1 MSTIELVIQ
10 AADRRAA
17 AASTAVERAIQEQA
31 QAAFL
36 AMWDALMHD
45 PTMTPREAI
54 AAAQA
59 KFSGAFAAELAQ
71 AFSDLLQASIGTAQ
85 VLAMP
90 VGEITLSARLY
101 AHAQQVTNEV
111 AALVREHARGITQ
124 ARELS
129 RRLYDGY
136 DPKDGIQRPLEG
148 TARGE
153 LPKALRTL
161 TEDMPAR
168 RELTTLQVAGQQQA
182 ARLKSQALRAAYLES
197 FKAWEDG
204 AGQEALKKRLQVAQR
219 EKNRFLADRIAQ
231 TELSR
236 AHQTEV
242 AGLLMDDTETTVVQV
257 RLNPAH
263 PKTDIC
269 DLHGRADLW
278 GLGPGNYPKAE
289 APVPPYH
296 PFCLLGDTL
305 ITTAGRITAVSKRWF
320 NGDVVVITTASGK
333 SLSATVNHPV
343 LTPRGWV
350 GAGML
355 HIGDEV
361 ISRLGGV
368 SVSADTFIDDQHQDV
383 PSSIAEIADSFL
395 SSREVT
401 TREVPT
407 SAEHFHGDGMAG
419 DVAVIGADGKLWDW
433 VDAGLSHVSHD
444 AKFGGACAAS
454 AGLLGDS
461 VLDLGGETTRDT
473 TDGLMGSGSHGSAPL
488 GTHSVEADETLLRL
502 RTERDP
508 STLEASYDGRPTDA
522 DLARNI
528 KDGSTGP
535 VFVDQVVDVYRYP
548 VSCHVYNLET
558 TQGHYTGNGIV
569 THNCNCRLRSMPSL
583 SAAGA
588 KRVEGGEAAYLASLG
603 PVAAARVM
611 GSHARARQVLEGEA
625 ARKVADAGKP
635 KAYRTTTVGTVNP
648 RSRP

>member
-1 MSTIELVIQ
+1 VSTIELVIQ
-10 AADRRAA
+10 AADWRAA

-71 AFSDLLQASIGTAQ
+71 AFGDLLQSSIGTAQ

-111 AALVREHARGITQ
+111 AALVREHAKGITQ

-136 DPKDGIQRPLEG
+136 SPKDGIQRPLEG
-148 TARGE
+148 AARGE

-168 RELTTLQVAGQQQA
+168 RQLTALQVAGQQQA

-289 APVPPYH
+289 APVPPFH
-296 PFCLLGDTL
+296 PFC
-305 ITTAGRITAVSKRWF
+305 W
-320 NGDVVVITTASGK
+320 
-333 SLSATVNHPV
+333 
-343 LTPRGWV
+343 
-350 GAGML
+350 
-355 HIGDEV
+355 
-361 ISRLGGV
+361 
-368 SVSADTFIDDQHQDV
+368 
-383 PSSIAEIADSFL
+383 
-395 SSREVT
+395 
-401 TREVPT
+401 
-407 SAEHFHGDGMAG
+407 
-419 DVAVIGADGKLWDW
+419 
-433 VDAGLSHVSHD
+433 
-444 AKFGGACAAS
+444 
-454 AGLLGDS
+454 
-461 VLDLGGETTRDT
+461 
-473 TDGLMGSGSHGSAPL
+473 
-488 GTHSVEADETLLRL
+488 
-502 RTERDP
+502 
-508 STLEASYDGRPTDA
+508 
-522 DLARNI
+522 
-528 KDGSTGP
+528 
-535 VFVDQVVDVYRYP
+535 
-548 VSCHVYNLET
+548 
-558 TQGHYTGNGIV
+558 
-569 THNCNCRLRSMPSL
+569 CRLRSMPSL
-583 SAAGA
+583 SAANA
-588 KRVEGGEAAYLASLG
+588 RRVEGGEAAYLASLG

-635 KAYRTTTVGTVNP
+635 KAYRTTTVGTINP

>member
-1 MSTIELVIQ
+1 MSAIELVIQ

-90 VGEITLSARLY
+90 VGEITLATRLY

-111 AALVREHARGITQ
+111 AALVREHAKGITQ

-168 RELTTLQVAGQQQA
+168 RELTALQVAGQQQA
-182 ARLKSQALRAAYLES
+182 ARLKSQALRAAYRES
-197 FKAWEDG
+197 FTAWEDG

-242 AGLLMDDTETTVVQV
+242 AGLLMDDTETMVVQV

-278 GLGPGNYPKAE
+278 GLGPGNYPKTE
-289 APVPPYH
+289 APVPPFH
-296 PFCLLGDTL
+296 PFC
-305 ITTAGRITAVSKRWF
+305 W
-320 NGDVVVITTASGK
+320 
-333 SLSATVNHPV
+333 
-343 LTPRGWV
+343 
-350 GAGML
+350 
-355 HIGDEV
+355 
-361 ISRLGGV
+361 
-368 SVSADTFIDDQHQDV
+368 
-383 PSSIAEIADSFL
+383 
-395 SSREVT
+395 
-401 TREVPT
+401 
-407 SAEHFHGDGMAG
+407 
-419 DVAVIGADGKLWDW
+419 
-433 VDAGLSHVSHD
+433 
-444 AKFGGACAAS
+444 
-454 AGLLGDS
+454 
-461 VLDLGGETTRDT
+461 
-473 TDGLMGSGSHGSAPL
+473 
-488 GTHSVEADETLLRL
+488 
-502 RTERDP
+502 
-508 STLEASYDGRPTDA
+508 
-522 DLARNI
+522 
-528 KDGSTGP
+528 
-535 VFVDQVVDVYRYP
+535 
-548 VSCHVYNLET
+548 
-558 TQGHYTGNGIV
+558 
-569 THNCNCRLRSMPSL
+569 CRLRSMPSL
-583 SAAGA
+583 SAANA
-588 KRVEGGEAAYLASLG
+588 RRVEGGEAAYLASLG

-635 KAYRTTTVGTVNP
+635 KAYRTTTVGTINP